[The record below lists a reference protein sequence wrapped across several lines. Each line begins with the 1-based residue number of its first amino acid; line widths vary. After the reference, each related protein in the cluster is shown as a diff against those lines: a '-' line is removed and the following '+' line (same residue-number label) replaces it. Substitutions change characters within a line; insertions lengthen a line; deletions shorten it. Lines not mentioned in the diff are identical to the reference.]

1 LDIAGID
8 LHQKFIVKYDIP
20 LIHTYRIVRRNSK
33 NKMATLLHF
42 VNGCSH
48 IAVQVQRMTLSFN
61 QS

>member
-1 LDIAGID
+1 M
-8 LHQKFIVKYDIP
+8 KKKTTSVCYP

-48 IAVQVQRMTLSFN
+48 IAVQVQRMTLSFD
-61 QS
+61 

>member
-1 LDIAGID
+1 MYNNTVA
-8 LHQKFIVKYDIP
+8 YP

-33 NKMATLLHF
+33 NKMAMLLHF

-48 IAVQVQRMTLSFN
+48 IAVQVQRMTLSFD